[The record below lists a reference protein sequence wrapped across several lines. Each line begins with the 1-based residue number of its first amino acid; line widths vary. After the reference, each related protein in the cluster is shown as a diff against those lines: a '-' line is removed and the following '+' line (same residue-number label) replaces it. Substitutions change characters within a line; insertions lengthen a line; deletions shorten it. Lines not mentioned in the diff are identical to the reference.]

1 MDAITGAFAPMRNER
16 VAGAVSL
23 ALGENVPGAGR
34 NTTGPALAALRL
46 PEGRRR
52 EVERESA
59 PAAPHGRRK
68 LWQISTRF
76 HCSLLGVCL
85 GLDEM
90 RRLAARLGLRASAQV
105 SDFDLHHQLVHLARS
120 ADRPGRRLHR
130 HLEEKFAGPVRA
142 FREYRDESALRAGW
156 CDATEQEIDLG
167 GAYWALLT
175 HPSLSE
181 TLAREALGQVHML
194 SHVAASA
201 LRRVRNELARA
212 NAKLAE
218 QERALERE
226 RNTRVRQARAL
237 ERLAWRLAERDG
249 AEPSCGG
256 APEPAGVPPCGRDHH
271 GASASPVVPGD
282 ELAGGLRTRLEKSEH
297 ERRAWRRLYRRARRR
312 IEALDRDS
320 LRAPAPF
327 PGLEPVS
334 LVSGM
339 PEGAPETAPEPS
351 PPCDLA
357 GRVVAYVGGLDRVVP
372 KLRALTERCNGRF
385 VHHDG
390 GRQERAARIEESLA
404 GSDVLVVPLDCVSHD
419 ASRRLKRCCR
429 RQGKPILWL
438 PKASVSAF
446 EGALRQM
453 AKPSEAA

>member
-1 MDAITGAFAPMRNER
+1 MRNER
-16 VAGAVSL
+16 LAAAVSL
-23 ALGENVPGAGR
+23 ALDENAPGAGR
-34 NTTGPALAALRL
+34 STTGPALAALRL
-46 PEGRRR
+46 PAQRRR
-52 EVERESA
+52 EGERDSG
-59 PAAPHGRRK
+59 PAASHGRRK
-68 LWQISTRF
+68 LWQLSTRF

-90 RRLAARLGLRASAQV
+90 RRLAARLGLCASAQV

-156 CDATEQEIDLG
+156 CDAAEQEADLG

-181 TLAREALGQVHML
+181 ALSNEALGQVHMF

-201 LRRVRNELARA
+201 LRRVRDELARA

-218 QERALERE
+218 HERALERE
-226 RNTRVRQARAL
+226 RNTRMRQTRVLA
-237 ERLAWRLAERDG
+237 RLARRLAERDG
-249 AEPSCGG
+249 AEPPCGG
-256 APEPAGVPPCGRDHH
+256 APAPACVPPRGRDHH
-271 GASASPVVPGD
+271 GASASPVAPGD
-282 ELAGGLRTRLEKSEH
+282 ELPALRTRLERSEH
-297 ERRAWRRLYRRARRR
+297 ERRVWRRLYRRTRRR
-312 IEALDRDS
+312 LEALARDS

-327 PGLEPVS
+327 PGLEPAP
-334 LVSGM
+334 LVAGM
-339 PEGAPETAPEPS
+339 PRCAPETGPEPP

-404 GSDVLVVPLDCVSHD
+404 GSDVLIVPLDCVSHD

-438 PKASVSAF
+438 PTASVSAF

>member
-1 MDAITGAFAPMRNER
+1 MDAITDALAPMPDKH

-23 ALGENVPGAGR
+23 ALSEGAPDAGR
-34 NTTGPALAALRL
+34 STRDPALAALHL
-46 PEGRRR
+46 PAQCRR
-52 EVERESA
+52 EARWCPG

-68 LWQISTRF
+68 LWQIPARF

-90 RRLAARLGLRASAQV
+90 RRLAARLGLCASAQV
-105 SDFDLHHQLVHLARS
+105 SDYELHHQLVHLARS
-120 ADRPGRRLHR
+120 SDRPGRRLHR

-142 FREYRDESALRAGW
+142 FRGYRDESALRAGW
-156 CDATEQEIDLG
+156 CDATEQGIELG

-175 HPSLSE
+175 HPALGE
-181 TLAREALGQVHML
+181 ALANEALGQVHML
-194 SHVAASA
+194 SHVAASS
-201 LRRVRNELARA
+201 LRRVRDELART

-218 QERALERE
+218 HERALERE
-226 RNTRVRQARAL
+226 RDTRTRQAGTLA
-237 ERLAWRLAERDG
+237 RLARRLAERDE
-249 AEPSCGG
+249 AEPPRRA
-256 APEPAGVPPCGRDHH
+256 APAPAAAPPRGPDHPA
-271 GASASPVVPGD
+271 ASASPPIPGD
-282 ELAGGLRTRLEKSEH
+282 ELSALRTRLEKSEH
-297 ERRAWRRLYRRARRR
+297 ERRVWRRLYRRARRR
-312 IEALDRDS
+312 LEALDRDS

-327 PGLEPVS
+327 PGPAPVP
-334 LVSGM
+334 LAAGVPQRA
-339 PEGAPETAPEPS
+339 PEGGPEPS
-351 PPCDLA
+351 SPCDLA
-357 GRVVAYVGGLDRVVP
+357 GRTVAYVGGLDRVVP

-404 GSDVLVVPLDCVSHD
+404 GSDVLIVPLDCVSHD

-438 PKASVSAF
+438 PTASVSAF

-453 AKPSEAA
+453 AEAPEAA